1 KGGARVG
8 DKLVLTKPLGM
19 GVTTTA
25 IKRQLTTPKEEAE
38 AIEWMSRLNDRA
50 AQLGREFELRGG
62 TDVTGFSLLGHGMEV
77 AQTSSVKLRI
87 AFADMPF
94 ISPAA
99 RLAEEWAF
107 AGGAFDNQN
116 YFGSKV
122 TFTAEISE
130 AQQMLLFDPQTS
142 GGLLLSVPAA
152 KLDTFQQ
159 RAQELDQPVWVIG
172 DVVAGEGIE
181 VV

>member
-1 KGGARVG
+1 MA
-8 DKLVLTKPLGM
+8 
-19 GVTTTA
+19 
-25 IKRQLTTPKEEAE
+25 
-38 AIEWMSRLNDRA
+38 RLNDRA

-62 TDVTGFSLLGHGMEV
+62 TDVTGYSLLGHGMEV
-77 AQTSSVKLRI
+77 AETSGVKLRI
-87 AFADMPF
+87 AYEDIPF

-116 YFGSKV
+116 FFGPKV
-122 TFTAEISE
+122 TFTAKLSE

-142 GGLLLSVPAA
+142 GGLLLAVPAD
-152 KLDTFQQ
+152 KLDVFHQ

-172 DVVAGEGIE
+172 DVVEGQGIE
-181 VV
+181 VI